1 MKATSDFTEITVF
14 GARGHSLMIL
24 RGLEEYWRG
33 RVRIRALID
42 DLDNG
47 FVHPVLGVPVISS
60 DQRAQAYA
68 DLPVLLSVTHPGL
81 RQRVAARLEAEGAT
95 LATAICPGRINL
107 DPSAR
112 FGPGAVSMPWTRIGP
127 DVEVG
132 ACAIL
137 LASIIAHDV
146 QIGAFS
152 TLAGDALV
160 SGHVRIG
167 AGVNI
172 APRAARRD
180 RQWQS
185 QALADH
191 RRRGRD
197 RRGRGSAERCG
208 AGGPVDRQSGAAD
221 PRLGQAAPSG
231 ARFRRVSKAST

>member
-24 RGLEEYWRG
+24 RGLEEYWQG

-42 DLDNG
+42 DLEHG
-47 FVHPVLGVPVISS
+47 FTHPGLGVPVISS
-60 DQRAQAYA
+60 DQRAQAFA

-95 LATAICPGRINL
+95 LATAICPDRINL

-172 APRAARRD
+172 APRAVIANGNRKHWLTIGDGAEIGVGAAVLSDVEPGARLIGNPVLPIRD
-180 RQWQS
+180 WVRLRR
-185 QALADH
+185 LA
-191 RRRGRD
+191 
-197 RRGRGSAERCG
+197 RGSNG
-208 AGGPVDRQSGAAD
+208 
-221 PRLGQAAPSG
+221 
-231 ARFRRVSKAST
+231 